1 MRNTQMTTQQSPTGY
16 IGLTPEQLQ
25 AIVRRAHEERKQ
37 ALREFFAWVFSRRS
51 GARDASSHLA
61 HVKVVACR

>member
-1 MRNTQMTTQQSPTGY
+1 MTTQHHAPAGY
-16 IGLTPEQLQ
+16 VGLAPEQLQ

-37 ALREFFAWVFSRRS
+37 ALREFFAWVFRRR
-51 GARDASSHLA
+51 AANDALRHLA

>member
-1 MRNTQMTTQQSPTGY
+1 MTTQQSPAGY

-37 ALREFFAWVFSRRS
+37 ALREFFAWVFSQIGR
-51 GARDASSHLA
+51 A
-61 HVKVVACR
+61 HV